1 MKLIAHKNV
10 VLTLRV
16 AAFAL
21 VFAGGYLCGSVTEH
35 RADAQMGDLGSELLQ
50 RAAGSGG
57 VIGSVA
63 QLGTTISDMEK
74 NVSGLQKNIDTL
86 KKVKAALGG
95 K

>member
-1 MKLIAHKNV
+1 MKQKTVIYS
-10 VLTLRV
+10 LRV
-16 AAFAL
+16 AAFAV
-21 VFAGGYLCGSVTEH
+21 VFVAGYLCGSITEH

-57 VIGSVA
+57 IIGSVA
-63 QLGTTISDMEK
+63 QLGTTITEMEK

-86 KKVKAALGG
+86 KKVKSALGG

>member
-1 MKLIAHKNV
+1 MKRKGV
-10 VLTLRV
+10 VYSLRV
-16 AAFAL
+16 AAFAV
-21 VFAGGYLCGSVTEH
+21 VFVAGYLCGSVSEK
-35 RADAQMGDLGSELLQ
+35 RADAQMGDLGAELLQ

-86 KKVKAALGG
+86 KKVKTALGG
-95 K
+95 GK

>member
-1 MKLIAHKNV
+1 MKEKSV
-10 VLTLRV
+10 VYSLRV
-16 AAFAL
+16 AAFAV
-21 VFAGGYLCGSVTEH
+21 VFVAGYLSGSITEH
-35 RADAQMGDLGSELLQ
+35 RASAQMGDLGSELLQ

-63 QLGTTISDMEK
+63 QLGTTITEMEK

-86 KKVKAALGG
+86 KKVKTALGG

>member
-1 MKLIAHKNV
+1 MKRKGV
-10 VLTLRV
+10 VYSLRV
-16 AAFAL
+16 AAFAV
-21 VFAGGYLCGSVTEH
+21 VFAAGYLCGSVTEK
-35 RADAQMGDLGSELLQ
+35 RADAQMGDLGTELLQ

-57 VIGSVA
+57 MIGSVA

-86 KKVKAALGG
+86 KKVKTALGG